1 MSRLF
6 SIPLFLMLILAVG
19 CQYNPFAHRFMTRE
33 PTTAEAV
40 GTYDLTE
47 VYVDMVEAGLNEK
60 IRKSD
65 AKSSILLRADGTASL
80 VNFPFFEEGTNTFDY
95 RFKGFQSIEARWK
108 ITSVGSVSSGGDDLK
123 TVYGIDFTLSD
134 SRKLFDWP
142 TFSGKDSVDGMI
154 FTLYDGDQGQILG
167 FKKRSA
173 EPDGPANG
181 SQPIRSE
188 TNRTSSAAGSRR

>member
-6 SIPLFLMLILAVG
+6 RFPVLLLLILAVG

-47 VYVDMVEAGLNEK
+47 VYVDMVEAGLSEK
-60 IRKSD
+60 IRQSKANTS
-65 AKSSILLRADGTASL
+65 LRLRADGTASL
-80 VNFPFFEEGTNTFDY
+80 VDFPVFEEGTNAFDY
-95 RFKGFQSIEARWK
+95 RYTGLQSLDAQWK
-108 ITSVGSVSSGGDDLK
+108 IISVGSVSSGGNDSK
-123 TVYGIDFTLSD
+123 TVYGIQFTFAD

-142 TFSGKDSVDGMI
+142 TFTGKDSVNGMI

-167 FKKRSA
+167 FKKRNA
-173 EPDGPANG
+173 EPDG
-181 SQPIRSE
+181 
-188 TNRTSSAAGSRR
+188 AGNSHRAGQ